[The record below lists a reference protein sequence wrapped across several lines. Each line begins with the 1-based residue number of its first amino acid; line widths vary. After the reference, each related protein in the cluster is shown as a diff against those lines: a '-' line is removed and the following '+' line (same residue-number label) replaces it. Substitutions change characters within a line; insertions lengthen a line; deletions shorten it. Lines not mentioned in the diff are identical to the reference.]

1 MAVLGGW
8 AVSYVRGTPVQVMLS
23 NGQVGRVRRLAD
35 QHTPP
40 TNKPRSEPGTP
51 DPNFDGKGVLG
62 PPAAKA
68 AATLSKHEELTAGW
82 ARSVAVPAK
91 AAAAAAPVK
100 VTAEPG
106 QTPSGKATIGAANP
120 TVPGNA
126 GKAPVAVERASP
138 EDLSDFAAQWKRG
151 GK

>member
-1 MAVLGGW
+1 
-8 AVSYVRGTPVQVMLS
+8 MLS
-23 NGQVGRVRRLAD
+23 NGQVGRVKRLAD

-40 TNKPRSEPGTP
+40 TNKASHQHSIP
-51 DPNFDGKGVLG
+51 DPSFDGKNVLG

-68 AATLSKHEELTAGW
+68 AVVSKHEELTAGW
-82 ARSVAVPAK
+82 ARSAPPASEVTPPAGAVTPGKAATAANPSIPAK
-91 AAAAAAPVK
+91 AAAAA
-100 VTAEPG
+100 G
-106 QTPSGKATIGAANP
+106 QTPAVDAGGAANP
-120 TVPGNA
+120 TVSGKA